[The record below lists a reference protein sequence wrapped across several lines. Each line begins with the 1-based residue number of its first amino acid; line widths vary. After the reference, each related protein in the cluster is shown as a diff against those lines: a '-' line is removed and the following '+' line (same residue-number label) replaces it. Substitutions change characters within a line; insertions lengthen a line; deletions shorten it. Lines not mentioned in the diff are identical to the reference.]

1 MEPGN
6 QLRKRLAAE
15 IRQAKRS
22 GTWDP
27 PRRAEFFFDGVDNI
41 QLPAQLTNRVG
52 LKKAYFL
59 SMLVRQ
65 YCWFHEEGWLEL
77 DGAYP
82 KDEAQYSIQNQ
93 LSPEE
98 IYSYEKFFQETG
110 VLQIS
115 KHKISDKVMY
125 RINIDKLKL
134 VLTAKSDFFV

>member
-1 MEPGN
+1 MGTGD
-6 QLRKRLAAE
+6 QFRKRLAAE

-22 GTWDP
+22 GTWAP
-27 PRRAEFFFDGVDNI
+27 LRRAEFFFDGVDNI
-41 QLPAQLTNRVG
+41 QLPARLTSRIG

-82 KDEAQYSIQNQ
+82 KDQVQYSIQNL

-98 IYSYEKFFQETG
+98 IYSCEKFFQETG

-115 KHKISDKVMY
+115 KHKISDEVMY
-125 RINIDKLKL
+125 RLDIYKLKL